1 MARQEVTLS
10 KQVYGKISYPK
21 IINTEFSELVSVE
34 ETPLELEDQMTVAEF
49 FAEYDRLFFDIPRN
63 GQNGSHEELVRRSS
77 SYIGVT
83 GQSDEIQSLLD
94 EINDLRIQL
103 LTAQQEIVNL
113 STNI

>member
-1 MARQEVTLS
+1 MAKQEVKLN
-10 KQVYGKISYPK
+10 KLVYGKVSYPN
-21 IINTEFSELVSVE
+21 IIDTEFRQLVTPE
-34 ETPLELEDQMTVAEF
+34 EAEPIEEPITVAEF
-49 FAEYDRLFFDIPRN
+49 FAEYDRLFYNIPRAGN
-63 GQNGSHEELVRRSS
+63 FGSHEEIVKRSS

-83 GQSDEIQSLLD
+83 GQSEEMQALLD

>member
-1 MARQEVTLS
+1 MARQEVKLN
-10 KQVYGKISYPK
+10 KQVYGKVSYP
-21 IINTEFSELVSVE
+21 NVVDTEFRQLVTPEVAEPIE
-34 ETPLELEDQMTVAEF
+34 EPMTVAEF
-49 FAEYDRLFFDIPRN
+49 FAEYDRLFYNIPRAGN
-63 GQNGSHEELVRRSS
+63 FGSHAELVKRSS

-83 GQSDEIQSLLD
+83 GQSEEMQALLD